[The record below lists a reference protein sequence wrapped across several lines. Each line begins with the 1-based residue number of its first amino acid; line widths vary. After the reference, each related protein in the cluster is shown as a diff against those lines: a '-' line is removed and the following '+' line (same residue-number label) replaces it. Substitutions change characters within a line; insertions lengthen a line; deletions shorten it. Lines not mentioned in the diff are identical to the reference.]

1 MTAKLL
7 ALIGLCLSLA
17 GSVIALI
24 NTIWLLYQLEKRHRE
39 EETRWNKENEE

>member
-39 EETRWNKENEE
+39 EEARWNKENEE

>member
-1 MTAKLL
+1 MTAKVLL
-7 ALIGLCLSLA
+7 LIGLCFCLA

-39 EETRWNKENEE
+39 EEARWNKENEE

>member
-1 MTAKLL
+1 MTAKSL
-7 ALIGLCLSLA
+7 ALIGLCFSLA

-39 EETRWNKENEE
+39 EEARWNKEKEK